1 MPVVVYEHLV
11 PPHPGSALYF
21 PMRQFFVAF
30 PFLCPTWTRKCG
42 ALWRVLPTSSST
54 GFDPWCFSFTPL
66 VTRDFTMDVP
76 PGAYT
81 VTELSEIKYWLAR
94 IVLHFVSPIL
104 SPFSWSGRHLMGCQ
118 RLIRV
123 SQSDKLVKYLD
134 DWGVPV
140 PSTWDVPGEC
150 TAMLE
155 FLYRMCLCVG
165 FPISEHEVHPLDQHT
180 LLPLIQSARIS
191 RAMGNTNRDFYPFD
205 GDGCLTDPR
214 YYDDQLGVPIPAI
227 IHGGGFSVVGSVHL
241 DNITWERDCVSR
253 REGSFLVAR
262 ASWKQIASGKS
273 SEESA
278 ESSASSD
285 SESLVGNCDSYSTDD
300 APLSSLSPSM
310 AKKTPKR
317 GAAEVLVVD
326 DDDDAGEEEHPRKKT
341 RKAAPPSS
349 QAQAGSS
356 KSAVSKAAVAP
367 AKKKQ
372 GAAADSSTKKAP
384 SGPRGPPGHPPGLRD
399 PPDDV
404 RSIVQP
410 SPPPGKVTVVVDLKE
425 YKRPE
430 RETMFSYK
438 SAREVVEMYAHLAGS
453 QTPVLHGFTP
463 ELVRHP
469 AFFSTFPGKWLID
482 LGQTVEDL
490 VQKWHECHI
499 DRRAFRHQ
507 CPQLIPLDPLPADP
521 LDPAYFNKD
530 DPRPLPPTKTAD
542 PYPPFDPSK
551 SLSMEQYDADYQ
563 AHLQLEQA
571 HDEAQRKL
579 VEEARAKYRAD
590 NLAWMARNK
599 SRKEEFI
606 ADHKRKSALIEE
618 YNEFRQHA
626 LSHLDMALNTVGI
639 FISIVAQAEF
649 ERLSGGPSP
658 FGSPAISVA
667 LPENPQPPKISKLKA
682 LASPAGSDSA
692 DLRWMELISPS
703 PSVNT
708 VARLSE
714 EFPECTVVP
723 LIAEMYSVRAAGRCI
738 GQKRV
743 EQFEAFWK
751 EIGGAVS
758 QYDGAKWHAENPL
771 FNRWAPPP
779 IPDVP
784 VTRGYEYDRKATRFL
799 QGFSSDFVLA
809 KSLENRVGFDRGTLP
824 TKCNF
829 CRANTA
835 SCVPVPFPASFVVTD
850 RGKAQLNEKWQA
862 FQLNE
867 WIEDSACTSSG
878 GLPET
883 LLSVIIGW
891 IQRNSG
897 DATAQAARARV
908 YSANA
913 VSPVPQGNSNAVAS
927 SSSTGDLPPFPEA
940 ALLRFAPDTHD
951 GNPTVDGDGDVNMY
965 GGEEQTGN
973 GGGRKISVDYGKGK
987 GSAVDEEDFFEEDH
1001 AGHGDE
1007 YSFDPA
1013 SPIRVANPIPRPSP
1027 PPRTGSSSS
1036 LADALG
1042 RPRPRPLV
1050 NAPHSAPNP
1059 APAPGPSGTPAPPSV
1074 YLAAPRPQ
1082 SFGERARS
1090 FATGSISVG
1099 PSVPN
1104 SIYGPN
1110 FSGPPRSGGGEGSSG
1125 GAALPP
1131 WRRIGGGEETD
1142 VFGGASSRTASSS
1155 GNFGNGDQR
1164 VEHGTTGDLPSSADG
1179 PYGHPPTAHMP
1190 NDNPGT
1196 SNS

>member
-1 MPVVVYEHLV
+1 MADTRQTKENIKYRLRTNPPATKSPNNLPTKPFRQLLCSQRRPAPRATGCFQAQEGASRQGWRDIKGEAKVGGRSLYSHTSFCKVPPPQASQAPRRVEDKTRATSTRIITDKPPSVLSNNRVSGVVV
-11 PPHPGSALYF
+11 
-21 PMRQFFVAF
+21 
-30 PFLCPTWTRKCG
+30 
-42 ALWRVLPTSSST
+42 
-54 GFDPWCFSFTPL
+54 
-66 VTRDFTMDVP
+66 
-76 PGAYT
+76 
-81 VTELSEIKYWLAR
+81 
-94 IVLHFVSPIL
+94 
-104 SPFSWSGRHLMGCQ
+104 
-118 RLIRV
+118 
-123 SQSDKLVKYLD
+123 
-134 DWGVPV
+134 
-140 PSTWDVPGEC
+140 
-150 TAMLE
+150 
-155 FLYRMCLCVG
+155 
-165 FPISEHEVHPLDQHT
+165 
-180 LLPLIQSARIS
+180 
-191 RAMGNTNRDFYPFD
+191 TNRGTSY
-205 GDGCLTDPR
+205 
-214 YYDDQLGVPIPAI
+214 
-227 IHGGGFSVVGSVHL
+227 GF
-241 DNITWERDCVSR
+241 
-253 REGSFLVAR
+253 
-262 ASWKQIASGKS
+262 
-273 SEESA
+273 
-278 ESSASSD
+278 
-285 SESLVGNCDSYSTDD
+285 
-300 APLSSLSPSM
+300 
-310 AKKTPKR
+310 
-317 GAAEVLVVD
+317 
-326 DDDDAGEEEHPRKKT
+326 
-341 RKAAPPSS
+341 
-349 QAQAGSS
+349 
-356 KSAVSKAAVAP
+356 
-367 AKKKQ
+367 
-372 GAAADSSTKKAP
+372 
-384 SGPRGPPGHPPGLRD
+384 
-399 PPDDV
+399 
-404 RSIVQP
+404 
-410 SPPPGKVTVVVDLKE
+410 
-425 YKRPE
+425 
-430 RETMFSYK
+430 
-438 SAREVVEMYAHLAGS
+438 
-453 QTPVLHGFTP
+453 
-463 ELVRHP
+463 
-469 AFFSTFPGKWLID
+469 
-482 LGQTVEDL
+482 
-490 VQKWHECHI
+490 
-499 DRRAFRHQ
+499 
-507 CPQLIPLDPLPADP
+507 
-521 LDPAYFNKD
+521 
-530 DPRPLPPTKTAD
+530 
-542 PYPPFDPSK
+542 
-551 SLSMEQYDADYQ
+551 YQ
-563 AHLQLEQA
+563 AIELA
-571 HDEAQRKL
+571 H
-579 VEEARAKYRAD
+579 
-590 NLAWMARNK
+590 
-599 SRKEEFI
+599 
-606 ADHKRKSALIEE
+606 
-618 YNEFRQHA
+618 
-626 LSHLDMALNTVGI
+626 
-639 FISIVAQAEF
+639 
-649 ERLSGGPSP
+649 
-658 FGSPAISVA
+658 
-667 LPENPQPPKISKLKA
+667 
-682 LASPAGSDSA
+682 
-692 DLRWMELISPS
+692 
-703 PSVNT
+703 
-708 VARLSE
+708 
-714 EFPECTVVP
+714 
-723 LIAEMYSVRAAGRCI
+723 
-738 GQKRV
+738 RV

-809 KSLENRVGFDRGTLP
+809 KSLENRVGFDRGTLCFECFFGEIPCLRVAHGNTQLP

-897 DATAQAARARV
+897 DAAAQAARARV

-1042 RPRPRPLV
+1042 RPCPRPLV